1 MKVFI
6 SADMEGTTGVTAWDD
21 VTTGKPSYERFR
33 KLLTGDVNA
42 AINGALEAGA
52 TEVLVNEA
60 HGGMRN
66 ILIEDLNPKARM
78 ITGFMGK
85 RLGMMEGIDESFD
98 AAFLI
103 GYHARAGTD
112 AGVLHHTLTG
122 SIHNFWINGV
132 LVGETGISA
141 SQAGYYGVP
150 IALVSGDDK
159 LAKEAKELLGDLETA
174 IVKLGVDRYTA
185 RCLSPKESSER
196 IKQAAKRALERIR
209 ELKPYQV
216 ETPVRFEVEFTSV
229 GMASLASAIP
239 SVVREGPRKISHTSE
254 NVIEGWNIIWPS
266 ILLATNAEPRR
277 RGRRSYSCRREE
289 L

>member
-21 VTTGKPSYERFR
+21 VSPGKPAYERFR
-33 KLLTGDVNA
+33 KLLTADVNA
-42 AINGALEAGA
+42 AIEGAIEAGA
-52 TEVLVNEA
+52 TEILVNEA

-78 ITGFMGK
+78 ITGSMGK
-85 RLGMMEGIDESFD
+85 RLCMMEGIDESFV
-98 AAFLI
+98 AVFLI

-122 SIHNFWINGV
+122 SIYNFWINGV

-141 SQAGYYGVP
+141 SLAGYYGVP

-159 LAKEAKELLGDLETA
+159 MAKEAKELLGDVEMA
-174 IVKLGVDRYTA
+174 EVKVGVDRYTA
-185 RCLSPKESSER
+185 RCLPPKESGER
-196 IKQAAKRALERIR
+196 IKQAAVRALERIN
-209 ELKPYQV
+209 ELKPYKV
-216 ETPVRFEVEFTSV
+216 ETPVKFEVEFTSV
-229 GMASLASAIP
+229 GMASLASALP
-239 SVVREGPRKISHTSE
+239 GVVKKESRKIFHKSK

-266 ILLATNAEPRR
+266 ILLSTSAEPRF
-277 RGRRSYSCRREE
+277 
-289 L
+289 